1 MHMPPNEAPL
11 CDRSASELAAAMRDG
26 SLAVG
31 DVVAAHL
38 DRIEAL
44 DPALAAWITVDG
56 AAARATA
63 AGLDA
68 LPADRRGRL
77 HGLPVGVKDLIDTA
91 GLVTTGGSL
100 LHADRIPSHDDV
112 VVARLRAAGA
122 VILGKTNTPEFGMGA
137 VCTNRICGPTRNP
150 FDLALTSGGSSGGS
164 AVAVAT
170 GMAAAAL
177 GTDFGGSVRTPSSF
191 CGTVAIRPT
200 PGRLPSPTRSLGAD
214 TTATQGVMGRS
225 VDDCF
230 LLLDVLSGPHPHDPT
245 SAIVDRPGVAA
256 PRVAVS
262 ADLGIA
268 PISTA
273 VRARF
278 AEAVEA
284 LERVLGP
291 IAGAE
296 PACDG
301 AIEAFKTI
309 RAAHVRHAYGPLVE
323 RFGDRPTP
331 TVAWN
336 IAAGASLTAGA
347 YLAAEARRTTLRR
360 RFADFFTA
368 YDLLITPA
376 ASVLPWPNLDG
387 EVTSIDGRPLGDV
400 LDYLAITFVVSLTG
414 HPVLSLP
421 APQGRHSL
429 PFGLQI
435 VARPGE
441 EETLRL
447 IGRRLEAGGFRHRP
461 PPLGAGGIRPFR

>member
-11 CDRSASELAAAMRDG
+11 FDRPATELVAAMRDG

-38 DRIEAL
+38 DRIAAL
-44 DPALAAWITVDG
+44 DPALAAWITIDG
-56 AAARATA
+56 EAARATA
-63 AGLDA
+63 AALDGLP
-68 LPADRRGRL
+68 PARRGPL

-91 GLVTTGGSL
+91 GPVTTQGSIL
-100 LHADRIPSHDDV
+100 YADRLPIRDDL

-191 CGTVAIRPT
+191 CGTVAVRPT
-200 PGRLPSPTRSLGAD
+200 PGRLPSPTRALGAD

-230 LLLDVLSGPHPHDPT
+230 LLLDALAGPHPHDPT
-245 SAIVDRPGVAA
+245 SAIVDRPAVEA

-262 ADLGIA
+262 VDLGVA
-268 PISTA
+268 PVAEA

-278 AEAVEA
+278 AEAVDA
-284 LERVLGP
+284 LAAVLGP
-291 IAGAE
+291 VVRATPDCTGAV
-296 PACDG
+296 
-301 AIEAFKTI
+301 EAFKTI
-309 RAAHVRHAYGPLVE
+309 RAAHVRHAYGSLAD
-323 RFGDRPTP
+323 RFGDRLTP

-336 IAAGASLTAGA
+336 IAAGAGLSAEA
-347 YLAAEARRTTLRR
+347 YLAAEAQRTALRR
-360 RFADFFTA
+360 RFADFFA
-368 YDLLITPA
+368 EHDLLITPA
-376 ASVLPWPNLDG
+376 ASVLPWPNADG
-387 EVTSIDGRPLGDV
+387 EVVAIDGRPLGDV

-421 APQGRHSL
+421 APQGDYAL

-447 IGRRLEAGGFRHRP
+447 VGRRLEAAGFRHRW
-461 PPLGAGGIRPFR
+461 PPLLGPPAPPIP